1 MQYRN
6 FPNIPKTM
14 SKYKLKTT
22 KIEKKVMDTYKKI
35 ENGAVAG
42 YQAVEDTVVGT
53 YQKIEEKFVEK
64 FLDKDDTTSKE

>member
-1 MQYRN
+1 MQHRN

-42 YQAVEDTVVGT
+42 YQAVEDAVVGS
-53 YQKIEEKFVEK
+53 YQKIEKEFIEK
-64 FLDKDDTTSKE
+64 FLDKNDTTSKE